1 MSSETVDDLRAPA
14 LAFLTSQDVASNF
27 PIMQDKLGIG
37 CECGLDLGC
46 SDALL
51 DRLDEAVIK
60 LCSRLLH
67 NSRGR
72 RFPSNAHPSKS
83 SLALLVIR
91 VSKPTQ
97 CTKAN
102 LAETFSMRSQGIAE
116 RALRAQ

>member
-1 MSSETVDDLRAPA
+1 MNSETVDDLRAPA

-51 DRLDEAVIK
+51 DRLDETVIK

-67 NSRGR
+67 NFR
-72 RFPSNAHPSKS
+72 
-83 SLALLVIR
+83 LALLLPR
-91 VSKPTQ
+91 V
-97 CTKAN
+97 
-102 LAETFSMRSQGIAE
+102 RS
-116 RALRAQ
+116 RCW